1 MSVRTKAYFYAL
13 VLLPIVVFLIMLG
26 WRAGGAAL
34 LHRFASGQLRWDRA
48 ALFSLVCLA
57 LGTMVSISLGRSCI
71 RFLWSRLANK
81 GRSISR
87 AEAPNLWQIV
97 DDWVDTIGAPRIDRI
112 ILTPYFQAAARV
124 TRRWFVGA
132 REHALEL
139 GEPLL
144 RVLTPEETECV
155 IVHELA
161 HMRHLDHRGRLM
173 IAVTHTLLATISSPF
188 GHGRGAIGRVIQRVH
203 GRFFA
208 DDIQQRRVHEQEA
221 DRVAAQFA
229 GAEPFARAMI
239 RLELGTTRMLWR
251 MRDAMTREPDGDS
264 PEGAFRWFESRV
276 SAPAPVDPQLL
287 RMMLARPT
295 LPDDTHPSLS
305 DRLRTIGVNPDE
317 ASIPHPV
324 AESESAASVWLGDGT
339 GLGTAREGRGRTT
352 EPSATAPEPA
362 GTDPDVLKGL
372 ADMLEARLNPSR
384 RGSCLVLHHF
394 LLQARDFARIRE
406 LFDRL
411 VNDAKASAEV
421 LEWVFDQSLY
431 GADAFDASRAKLAL
445 SRLEGADPALHI
457 RALALL
463 ADRLAFDGR
472 VAEARATWRLVVR
485 LRTRPLDPETWRESS
500 LVPADLGTADL
511 DGTTFARIA
520 ATFIRDRRINGY
532 WLASAHAEV
541 PLQAPRVVLALSARG
556 SWWDRSN
563 SLRRLR
569 DALAAVP
576 GCRIELVNF
585 DACSRAVQDRLR
597 ILGMDQQRPE

>member
-13 VLLPIVVFLIMLG
+13 VLLPIVIFLIMLG
-26 WRAGGAAL
+26 WHAGGAAL
-34 LHRFASGQLRWDRA
+34 LHRYASGQLRWDRA
-48 ALFSLVCLA
+48 ALFSLVCLV
-57 LGTMVSISLGRSCI
+57 LGTSVSIRLGRACI
-71 RFLWSRLANK
+71 GFLRFRLAK
-81 GRSISR
+81 MERSISR
-87 AEAPNLWQIV
+87 AEAPTLWQIV

-112 ILTPYFQAAARV
+112 ILTPDFQAAARP

-173 IAVTHTLLATISSPF
+173 IAVTHTLLAIISPPV
-188 GHGRGAIGRVIQRVH
+188 GQGRGAIGRVIQRVH

-221 DRVAAQFA
+221 DRVAARFA

-239 RLELGTTRMLWR
+239 RLELGATRMLWR
-251 MRDAMTREPDGDS
+251 MQDAMTREPESDS
-264 PEGAFRWFESRV
+264 PEGAFRSFESRV
-276 SAPAPVDPQLL
+276 SEPSPVDLQLL

-295 LPDDTHPSLS
+295 LQDDTHPSLS
-305 DRLRTIGVNPDE
+305 DRLRAIGVNPDE

-324 AESESAASVWLGDGT
+324 AESESAAAVWLGDGP
-339 GLGTAREGRGRTT
+339 GLGAAREGRERTT

-362 GTDPDVLKGL
+362 GTDPDVMKDLI
-372 ADMLEARLNPSR
+372 DMVEARLDPSKH
-384 RGSCLVLHHF
+384 GSCLVLHRF
-394 LLQARDFARIRE
+394 LRRARDFARIRE

-411 VNDAKASAEV
+411 VNDAKASADV
-421 LEWVFDQSLY
+421 LEWVFRHSLY
-431 GADAFDASRAKLAL
+431 GADASDASRAMLAL

-457 RALALL
+457 RALRQL
-463 ADRLAFDGR
+463 AERLAFDGR
-472 VAEARATWRLVVR
+472 MAEARATWRLVVR

-500 LVPADLGTADL
+500 LVPEDLGTANL
-511 DGTTFARIA
+511 DRGTFTKITS
-520 ATFIRDRRINGY
+520 TFIRDPRINGY
-532 WLASAHAEV
+532 WLASVHAEA
-541 PLQAPRVVLALSARG
+541 PLQAPRVVLALSAQG

-569 DALAAVP
+569 AALAAVP

-597 ILGMDQQRPE
+597 ILGMAQQRPE